1 METSDVLDTVGS
13 LVSQLKAYAAK
24 LPVVVPMSVVPGGIK
39 PKEEAIKAFEKTVY
53 RFRAQS
59 GTSIYKRLNDL
70 FIESLEAFE
79 GGKLLSSIQPLL
91 AVLDHLAQMQR
102 DKEILASPGDE
113 KRIDEYRAALHKILP
128 GGKPELEEAGRGL

>member
-1 METSDVLDTVGS
+1 VETSDVLDTVGS

-39 PKEEAIKAFEKTVY
+39 PKEEAIEAFEKTVY

-91 AVLDHLAQMQR
+91 AVLDHLEQMQR

-113 KRIDEYRAALHKILP
+113 KRMGEYRAALHKILP
-128 GGKPELEEAGRGL
+128 GGKPELEGAGRGL

>member
-1 METSDVLDTVGS
+1 METSEVLDTVGS
-13 LVSQLKAYAAK
+13 LVAQLKAYAAK

-39 PKEEAIKAFEKTVY
+39 PKEESIEAFEKTVY

-59 GTSIYKRLNDL
+59 STSIFKRLTDL

-91 AVLDHLAQMQR
+91 TVLDHLEQMQR
-102 DKEILASPGDE
+102 DKEILAGPGDE
-113 KRIDEYRAALHKILP
+113 KRISEYRAALHKILP
-128 GGKPELEEAGRGL
+128 GGKPELEGAGRGL